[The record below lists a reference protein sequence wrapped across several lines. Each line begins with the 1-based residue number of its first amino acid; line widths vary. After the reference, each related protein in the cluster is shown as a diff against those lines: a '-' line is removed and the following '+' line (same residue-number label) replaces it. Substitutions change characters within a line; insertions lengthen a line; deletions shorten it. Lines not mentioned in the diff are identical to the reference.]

1 MADLARKAEKH
12 VLFRTILYPF
22 SGIPIQDAAMFPK
35 PGFLHAISSV
45 PQQAFLFKWKK
56 KKKKYLKKIGSKS
69 PGFLMSKAIN
79 LVIHSSQQDMRLTPK
94 K

>member
-1 MADLARKAEKH
+1 
-12 VLFRTILYPF
+12 
-22 SGIPIQDAAMFPK
+22 MFPK

-45 PQQAFLFKWKK
+45 PQQAFLFKWN

-79 LVIHSSQQDMRLTPK
+79 LVIRSSQQDIRLTPMK
-94 K
+94 QEFPNKRQN